1 MNEVIL
7 TGNLTAAPETRKMQ
21 DGTVRCS
28 FRVAVQRDY
37 KNAQTGE
44 RDADF
49 ITIVTWRQ
57 LAEVCGKYLGKGKKV
72 GVIGSLR
79 SRTYDGT
86 DGAKHYVTEVVADKV
101 EFLSPKEI
109 QKQDD
114 GCQTPDMPDD
124 YGYITADD
132 RQLPFDM

>member
-7 TGNLTAAPETRKMQ
+7 TGNLTAAPEIRKMQ

-132 RQLPFDM
+132 CQLPFDM

>member
-1 MNEVIL
+1 MNQVIL
-7 TGNLTAAPETRKMQ
+7 IGNLTATPETRKMQ

-37 KNAQTGE
+37 KNSQTGE

-49 ITIVTWRQ
+49 ITVITWRQ
-57 LAEVCGKYLGKGKKV
+57 LADVCGKYLAKGRKV

-101 EFLSPKEI
+101 EFLSPKDR
-109 QKQDD
+109 QKQEDEYMA
-114 GCQTPDMPDD
+114 PDMPDD

-132 RQLPFDM
+132 HDLPFGV

>member
-37 KNAQTGE
+37 KNSQTGE

-57 LAEVCGKYLGKGKKV
+57 LAEVCGKYLAKGRKV

-101 EFLSPKEI
+101 EFLSPKDH
-109 QKQDD
+109 QKQED
-114 GCQTPDMPDD
+114 GYMAPDMPDD
-124 YGYITADD
+124 YGYITEDD
-132 RQLPFDM
+132 HELPFGM

>member
-1 MNEVIL
+1 MNQVIL

-28 FRVAVQRDY
+28 FRLAVQRDY
-37 KNAQTGE
+37 KNSQTGE

-49 ITIVTWRQ
+49 ITIITWRQ
-57 LAEVCGKYLGKGKKV
+57 LAEVCGKYLEKGRKV

-86 DGAKHYVTEVVADKV
+86 DGVKHYVTEVVADNV
-101 EFLSPKEI
+101 EFLSPKDR
-109 QKQDD
+109 QKQED
-114 GCQTPDMPDD
+114 GCSAPELADD
-124 YGYITADD
+124 YGYMTADD
-132 RQLPFDM
+132 CKLPFGM